1 MFKNLKK
8 LLQFFIVAT
17 VSIFLFPTILRLVG
31 METYDFENISN
42 LLIFLDITAS
52 IFSGVIA
59 IIIIYKSKNADRL
72 LQKAAARDAV
82 WNEENLKVQTRA
94 VFYKVLTAWN
104 NEDASL
110 VEEYVTD
117 DYLQFFKKRLATK
130 TEANVTDILNSI
142 DISETR
148 IICCQD
154 FLNNEKDKFVG
165 YLTWNFSN
173 DNNEEDDDSEGSV
186 SIEWGSRQN
195 DIPEQFSEMYHFIR
209 HRNDWLLN
217 KSDDNVGFWNLLTE
231 RSIYEQ

>member
-17 VSIFLFPTILRLVG
+17 ISMFLFPTILRLVG
-31 METYDFENISN
+31 METYDFRNISS
-42 LLIFLDITAS
+42 LLIFLGITAS

-59 IIIIYKSKNADRL
+59 IIIIYKSKKADRL
-72 LQKAAARDAV
+72 LQKAAARDGI
-82 WNEENLKVQTRA
+82 WDEENLKVQTRA

-110 VEEYVTD
+110 MKEYVTD

-130 TEANVTDILNSI
+130 TEAKVTDILNSI

-154 FLNNEKDKFVG
+154 FLNNEKDRFVG

-173 DNNEEDDDSEGSV
+173 DNNEEGDDSERSV
-186 SIEWGSRQN
+186 SIEWGNRQN
-195 DIPEQFSEMYHFIR
+195 DVPAQFSEMYHFIR
-209 HRNDWLLN
+209 DGNDWLLN

>member
-1 MFKNLKK
+1 
-8 LLQFFIVAT
+8 
-17 VSIFLFPTILRLVG
+17 
-31 METYDFENISN
+31 MENYDFENISN
-42 LLIFLDITAS
+42 LLIFLGITAS

-72 LQKAAARDAV
+72 LQKAAARDAI

-94 VFYKVLTAWN
+94 VFYKVLIAWN

-110 VEEYVTD
+110 VKEYVTD

-186 SIEWGSRQN
+186 SIE
-195 DIPEQFSEMYHFIR
+195 
-209 HRNDWLLN
+209 
-217 KSDDNVGFWNLLTE
+217 
-231 RSIYEQ
+231 